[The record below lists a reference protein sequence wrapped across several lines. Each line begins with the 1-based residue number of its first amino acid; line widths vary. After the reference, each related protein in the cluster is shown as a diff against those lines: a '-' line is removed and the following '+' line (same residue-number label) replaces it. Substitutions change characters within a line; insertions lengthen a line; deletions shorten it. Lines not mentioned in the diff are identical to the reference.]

1 MQSGL
6 SVFRWRGLLFCPS
19 VYSGRFL
26 CTLGRDRLQTLSL
39 QLLQST
45 PFLPGRRGER
55 QRGREGGRERGTNLA
70 VASIRRENW
79 EIKIPLL
86 LARAAAAA
94 ALFDK
99 ILPSL

>member
-1 MQSGL
+1 MIAVGSVCL
-6 SVFRWRGLLFCPS
+6 SVARITFLPECLLWPVS
-19 VYSGRFL
+19 LHSGSR
-26 CTLGRDRLQTLSL
+26 
-39 QLLQST
+39 ST
-45 PFLPGRRGER
+45 ADPFFATFTVDSLPGRRG
-55 QRGREGGRERGTNLA
+55 RGEGEWGTNLA